1 MTHPGDMCDAP
12 DQGVQARPE
21 RKERSLLVAVPIDIV
36 AYAGYYLANILFLL
50 LSLPFALLL
59 APVPGFKKRIFLR
72 VAHTY
77 AHFLTRVYLP
87 FLGVC
92 RVVEVSGVEHCPSN
106 ASFICVAN
114 HRGRLDALLLT
125 GVLANT
131 AVVIKAKHAKFPMLA
146 HLVRHCGFVSVDQ
159 ASAAS
164 ITAALRKC
172 GLLLA
177 AGTNLLVF
185 PEGART
191 TGARLRRFGSM
202 AFKVAIDQGIPILPA
217 VVHPESPFMGRRLIT
232 FFPRKPVRYRIRFL
246 PVVFPG
252 AADSAAELCDRV
264 HRCMASELKVLDR
277 GTEWE
282 RVSA

>member
-1 MTHPGDMCDAP
+1 MKRPGELCDAP
-12 DQGVQARPE
+12 DKGVKVGLERTRP
-21 RKERSLLVAVPIDIV
+21 LLVAIPIDVV

-50 LSLPFALLL
+50 LSFPFALLL

-77 AHFLTRVYLP
+77 ACFLTRVYLP
-87 FLGVC
+87 ALGVC
-92 RVVEVSGVEHCPSN
+92 RVVAVSGLENCPRN
-106 ASFICVAN
+106 TSFICVSN

-131 AVVIKAKHAKFPMLA
+131 AVVIKAKHAKFPMLS

-172 GLLLA
+172 GSLLA
-177 AGTNLLVF
+177 SGTNLLVF

-202 AFKVAIDQGIPILPA
+202 AFKVAIDQGTPILPA
-217 VVHPESPFMGRRLIT
+217 LVHPESPFMGRRLVT
-232 FFPRKPVRYRIRFL
+232 FFPRKPVRYRIEFL
-246 PVVFPG
+246 PVVYPET
-252 AADSAAELCDRV
+252 ADSAAELCDRV
-264 HRCMASELKVLDR
+264 HRCMASALKVLDR

-282 RVSA
+282 HVSA